1 MKVLFIN
8 TVFGK
13 GSTGRIVKDI
23 GQQLEA
29 EGHSYMVAYGR
40 GGKSDD
46 PHTYRIGNSVDQY
59 IHAALTR
66 LTDRSGFYSRWA
78 TKKLVDFIRQYK
90 PDVIHLHNL
99 HGYYLN
105 IEILFDY
112 LKREFNGKVVWT
124 LHDCWAFTGHC
135 VHFTYAK
142 CNKWQTGCAQCPEKG
157 RYPRSVLCDRS
168 KQNYEKKQSALT
180 GLKNM
185 TIVTP
190 SKWLAEQVSLSFL
203 RDYSCS
209 VINNGIDLEL
219 FSPQNVQRDE
229 KLLLNITDGLDDRK
243 GYPDLVRLMELLPK
257 DYKLIM
263 VGVQKRDFR
272 KISSAITPVS
282 RTNSVKELAQYY
294 SRAAW
299 FVNPTYEDNF
309 PTVNIEALS
318 CGTPVITYRSGG
330 SPEIID
336 ETCGYVTEPGD
347 VDAIA
352 KLIVSNAHPSAEAC
366 TKRAQQYNKH
376 EKYKQYIHLYSES

>member
-8 TVFGK
+8 SVYGR
-13 GSTGRIVKDI
+13 GSTGRIV
-23 GQQLEA
+23 QQLGEA
-29 EGHSYMVAYGR
+29 LEARGDSYMVAYGR
-40 GGKSDD
+40 GDKTDD
-46 PHTYRIGNSVDQY
+46 PHCYDIGNRAGVY
-59 IHAALTR
+59 LHAGLSR
-66 LTDRSGFYSRWA
+66 ITDRTGFYSRRA
-78 TKKLVDFIRQYK
+78 TKRLLDFVRLYD

-105 IEILFDY
+105 IELLFDY
-112 LKREFNGKVVWT
+112 LRREFQGKVVWT

-135 VHFTYAK
+135 VHFAYVG
-142 CNKWQTGCAQCPEKG
+142 CDKWKNGCAQCPEKG
-157 RYPRSVLCDRS
+157 RYPRSVFWDRS
-168 KQNYEKKQSALT
+168 KQNYIEKRAALT
-180 GLKNM
+180 GLKNI

-190 SKWLAEQVSLSFL
+190 SQWLAEQVRLSFL
-203 RDYSCS
+203 GDYPCV
-209 VINNGIDLEL
+209 VIHNGIDQEQ
-219 FSPQNVQRDE
+219 FCPQDVKRDE
-229 KLLLNITDGLDDRK
+229 KLLLNIADGLDDRK
-243 GYPDLVRLMELLPK
+243 GYRDLVRLMQLLPK
-257 DYKLIM
+257 DYKLVM

-336 ETCGYVTEPGD
+336 KTCGIAVEPGNIEA
-347 VDAIA
+347 VAEY
-352 KLIVSNAHPSAEAC
+352 IVSNTMIPPTVC
-366 TKRAQQYNKH
+366 TKRARQFNKH
-376 EKYKQYIHLYSES
+376 EQYRQYIQLYSD